1 MRTLLYLIV
10 SFLASVACAQ
20 NGNASLSAL
29 RKGLLIESS
38 NTLIPW
44 KCRLRDSAVIGTP
57 KIYQTS
63 EKNIEADW
71 GRVTIFN
78 GLAVSLKGYFRM
90 VHGDWHLIHFYSFID
105 SSDLNEIK
113 DHLDFYFRKNGSLG
127 GRKKEAFFYQWNFS
141 NHMLRLGR
149 FPKGE
154 KFEPYNDKYYI
165 WIQWL
170 WLAAANIGLPQCGLK
185 NMASTIDHYST
196 LLLNLSWRIRD
207 DPHCGKPWTL
217 AAIVQHSHITWKDSY
232 PFFLYFSLASVLAIC
247 LQKRKILSENII

>member
-44 KCRLRDSAVIGTP
+44 KWRLRDSAVIGTP

-165 WIQWL
+165 WIQ
-170 WLAAANIGLPQCGLK
+170 
-185 NMASTIDHYST
+185 
-196 LLLNLSWRIRD
+196 
-207 DPHCGKPWTL
+207 
-217 AAIVQHSHITWKDSY
+217 
-232 PFFLYFSLASVLAIC
+232 
-247 LQKRKILSENII
+247 